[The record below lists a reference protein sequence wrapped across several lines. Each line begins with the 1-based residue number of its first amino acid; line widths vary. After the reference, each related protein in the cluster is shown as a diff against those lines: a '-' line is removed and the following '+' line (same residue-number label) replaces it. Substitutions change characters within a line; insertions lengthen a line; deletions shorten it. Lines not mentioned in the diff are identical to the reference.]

1 MIYTVN
7 QFCNF
12 VEQDLNGFIEE
23 LAYET
28 SRNMSDDEKRHLSE
42 SYGQV
47 SQMLAIAKMKRPSI
61 GDVNIMTT
69 DLLLEYKLP
78 AASAWCDLVMIGKGF
93 GQKQVVIIELKNWL
107 KNDTDA
113 PGVREGLVLH
123 KGIQHHHPADQVKG
137 YTEYCQR
144 FHSVVLEER
153 AKVSGCVYFTKDI
166 DLAPYEA
173 YPNATL
179 TQEYPLYNTLKS
191 EELADYINERIEE
204 NDSEFAVKFV
214 NGYYKQDRN
223 ILRQVAKTFSTSDA
237 RPFVLLDEQRRGFS
251 LVMNEVE
258 NNRDKAEKLVF
269 IVSGPP
275 GCGKSAVA
283 VNLWFES
290 VLKFTMHEDIGN
302 VVYVTTSASQND
314 NWTKIFADA
323 AGRRVARN
331 FVIKATSY
339 SPGMTGA
346 TMVSK
351 YLSIF
356 KNLSNKYIGENSQGG
371 ETLRKEYFEDYT
383 NYLVEHR
390 EAKNYKDNLHFMSIV
405 DEAHA
410 LVNPLA
416 EGFSM
421 AQGWCNQMGP
431 QAYHIIRESRISV
444 FFTDEAQSFRDQET
458 TSIDDIKHWANH
470 LGAKI
475 VEISLADMQFRCA
488 GSKDY
493 VDWAS
498 HLFDKT
504 PLRNVK
510 LWEKHFSMKLVD
522 SPFELDEHLKT
533 HIDAG
538 DNSVRL
544 LSSYSREWTSQRV
557 LTATHSNEDAH
568 DFVLR
573 DKDGRKY
580 KKYWNNP
587 QGYDTF
593 VQATEDTKMAED
605 PLCEIGCPY
614 VVRGFDY
621 NYLGILWLN
630 DVVWRNGKWMID
642 FKYAQETANKFT
654 RSRALKEQQE
664 YLRDMGIRNREVR
677 WVEADNPRFP
687 KTREFFHTIKQA
699 YRILFTRAVKGVY
712 LYIDDKETREYVR
725 SLLKTKE
732 GL

>member
-1 MIYTVN
+1 MIFTVN

-23 LAYET
+23 LSSET
-28 SRNMSDDEKRHLSE
+28 NRSMNDVEKRNLSE
-42 SYGQV
+42 SYSQV
-47 SQMLAIAKMKRPSI
+47 SQMLAIAKKKRPAI
-61 GDVNIMTT
+61 GQVNITT
-69 DLLLEYKLP
+69 TNLLLEYKLP
-78 AASAWCDLVMIGKGF
+78 AASAWCDLVMIGKGY
-93 GQKQVVIIELKNWL
+93 GQKHVIIIELKNWL
-107 KNDTDA
+107 KNNSDA
-113 PGVREGLVLH
+113 PGIKEGLITHQGRQDL
-123 KGIQHHHPADQVKG
+123 HPADQVKG

-144 FHSVVLEER
+144 FHSAIQEEN

-166 DLAPYEA
+166 DLTPYEA
-173 YPNATL
+173 YPNAVL
-179 TQEYPLYNTLKS
+179 TEEYPLYNTLKA
-191 EELADYINERIEE
+191 EALADYINDRIEE
-204 NDSEFAVKFV
+204 SDESFAVRFI

-237 RPFVLLDEQRRGFS
+237 RPFVLLDEQRRGFN

-258 NNRDKAEKLVF
+258 NNRRKAKKLVF

-302 VVYVTTSASQND
+302 VVYVTTSASQHD
-314 NWTKIFADA
+314 NWTRIFADA
-323 AGRRVARN
+323 AGRRAASH
-331 FVIKATSY
+331 FVIKATSFT
-339 SPGMTGA
+339 PGMTGA

-356 KNLSNKYIGENSQGG
+356 KNISEKYVGRNSQGN
-371 ETLRKEYFEDYT
+371 ETLKNEYFEDYT
-383 NYLVEHR
+383 KYLLEHR
-390 EAKNYKDNLHFMSIV
+390 EARNYKDNLHFMSVV

-410 LVNPLA
+410 LANPLA

-431 QAYHIIRESRISV
+431 QAYHIIRESQISV

-458 TSIDDIKHWANH
+458 TSINDIKHWANH
-470 LGAKI
+470 LNAEV
-475 VEISLADMQFRCA
+475 VEVSLAAMQFRCA
-488 GSKDY
+488 GSVDY
-493 VDWAS
+493 VDWVS
-498 HLFDKT
+498 HMFDKN
-504 PLRNVK
+504 PLRNVDSWRQYFK
-510 LWEKHFSMKLVD
+510 VEMVE
-522 SPFELDEHLKT
+522 SPFELDEHLQA
-533 HIDAG
+533 HIDTG
-538 DNSVRL
+538 ETSVRL
-544 LSSYSREWTSQRV
+544 LSSYSREWNSHGI
-557 LTATHSNEDAH
+557 LNATHSNEDAH

-573 DKDGRKY
+573 DQDGRKW
-580 KKYWNNP
+580 KKYWNHSN
-587 QGYDTF
+587 DF
-593 VQATEDTKMAED
+593 VQAPSETKMSED

-630 DVVWRNGKWMID
+630 DIVWRNGKWMID
-642 FKYAQETANKFT
+642 FKYAQETANKST
-654 RSRALKEQQE
+654 RSRALKEHKE
-664 YLRDMGIRNREVR
+664 YLKSLGVRNREIR

-725 SLLKTKE
+725 SLLNS
-732 GL
+732 